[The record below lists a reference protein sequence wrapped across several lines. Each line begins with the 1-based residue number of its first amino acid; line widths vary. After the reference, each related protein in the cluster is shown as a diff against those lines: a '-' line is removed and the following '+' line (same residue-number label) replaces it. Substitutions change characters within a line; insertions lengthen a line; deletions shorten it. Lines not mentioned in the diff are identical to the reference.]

1 MGLGLVS
8 RVNIAEIKSS
18 AKPLDIPG
26 DCVTIGNVTIG
37 NVIIMARQK
46 SLGEL
51 ERRVM
56 EFLWQ
61 HGPATGEAV
70 RNAVG
75 RTAAGESRPLTDSTI
90 RTVLRRLEAKQYV
103 KHEVDGLQFVYSS
116 AREPRKVAAE
126 AVRNVLKSFCRGSL
140 EELLT
145 GLVDHRVVDSA
156 ELRRLAETI
165 ELQERKGKRK

>member
-1 MGLGLVS
+1 
-8 RVNIAEIKSS
+8 
-18 AKPLDIPG
+18 
-26 DCVTIGNVTIG
+26 
-37 NVIIMARQK
+37 MARQK

-51 ERRVM
+51 EQQVM

-61 HGPATGEAV
+61 HSPATGEAV
-70 RNAVG
+70 RAAVSKQ
-75 RTAAGESRPLTDSTI
+75 RVLTDSTI

-103 KHEVDGLQFVYSS
+103 KHEMDGRQFLYSS

-126 AVRNVLKSFCRGSL
+126 AVRSALKNFCRGSL

-156 ELRRLAETI
+156 ELRRLAEKI
-165 ELQERKGKRK
+165 EVQEKKRRKA